1 MKLDEMRTDRID
13 ELKAAAALKT
23 AKAVGA
29 KSVGAAGNVAR
40 AVGKAAVAGAK
51 KAAPVVGKA
60 AVAAAP
66 VVGKAAVAGAQ
77 AAGKVAGKAKDMAM
91 AQRAAQRS
99 RMAGGKSAAKFARGT
114 ADIKAGKAVTGAIAQ
129 ELAPHI
135 ANLELILSSPQLM
148 TKWKQLVKQAK
159 QMSKK

>member
-51 KAAPVVGKA
+51 K
-60 AVAAAP
+60 AAP